1 MIFIHCSFSSDPD
14 DGELYTDSSWYK
26 ITLGE
31 FNDEKDEGSEQHIAV
46 EKIIV
51 HPEYDHETV
60 DYDIA
65 LIKLQS
71 PAKLNDYVAP
81 ACLPSNTDNLN
92 QTFPPGLNCEVS
104 GWGSTNPNH
113 EDNEEEDKIYG
124 PVLKHDKAKLFS
136 LEECREY
143 YDELD
148 ELVSDQMM
156 CAGEL
161 QPYLL
166 YSYPLYFYQF
176 KYAII

>member
-1 MIFIHCSFSSDPD
+1 MH
-14 DGELYTDSSWYK
+14 
-26 ITLGE
+26 
-31 FNDEKDEGSEQHIAV
+31 A
-46 EKIIV
+46 
-51 HPEYDHETV
+51 EYDHDTV

-71 PAKLNDYVAP
+71 PAKLNDYVTP

-104 GWGSTNPNH
+104 GWGSINPNI
-113 EDNEEEDKIYG
+113 DSEEEREYG

-161 QPYLL
+161 HPY
-166 YSYPLYFYQF
+166 
-176 KYAII
+176 

>member
-1 MIFIHCSFSSDPD
+1 M
-14 DGELYTDSSWYK
+14 
-26 ITLGE
+26 
-31 FNDEKDEGSEQHIAV
+31 
-46 EKIIV
+46 
-51 HPEYDHETV
+51 HPEYDPETV

-71 PAKLNDYVAP
+71 PAKLNDYVTP

-104 GWGSTNPNH
+104 GWGSINPNI
-113 EDNEEEDKIYG
+113 DDEEERKFG

-136 LEECREY
+136 LEKCREY

-166 YSYPLYFYQF
+166 YSYPLYFHQF
-176 KYAII
+176 KYAIIAIQSKVCGDSCHFIIPTTPEVFPAWWRMVPVIP